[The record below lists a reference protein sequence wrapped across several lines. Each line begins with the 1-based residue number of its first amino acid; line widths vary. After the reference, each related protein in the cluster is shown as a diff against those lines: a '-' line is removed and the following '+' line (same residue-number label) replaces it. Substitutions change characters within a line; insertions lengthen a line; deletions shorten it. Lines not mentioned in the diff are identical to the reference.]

1 MQQPDSLKPPLAET
15 GITASGKGKKHSRS
29 PLLVFC
35 IILVILWTAGIGA
48 SLWHN
53 LDSLYQNAINSARLQ
68 AQTAFDKDIT
78 YRRWNSQ
85 LGGLYAPVTPT
96 TPPNPYLPEK
106 GRDVEIDGR
115 QHTKINPAYMTRLVH
130 ELGQLRSG
138 VLGHITSTNPIR
150 PANAPTPWEEEALKL
165 IEAGKAEDVS
175 ALQEIDGKTYMG
187 YMRGLVTE
195 QSCLPCH
202 EHQGY
207 KLGDIRGGISVY
219 SPVAPFLGAV
229 GRTRAVLIFSHIIL
243 WIFGVACYSCGAW
256 RIALGL
262 RQRDEALLDLR
273 NLTGQLEKRVTERTA
288 ALEERTRE
296 LQAFLANANTG
307 VFFKN
312 NDGIYRLVNERFAAI
327 LNRPASGI
335 VGRADKDI
343 FDRAALSKFKEHE
356 SLVIKSGRSLEL
368 QHCFEAPTG
377 ARFSCFIFPLLR
389 NGEALGIG
397 GILVDMSERDR
408 VEKALREAKEEAEK
422 ASKAKSD
429 FLANMSHEIRT
440 PLNGVIGMSDLLLRT
455 TLTPDQAS
463 MASAIKTSGDSLLLV
478 LNDILD
484 ISKIEAGKLV
494 LENTPFLLRDL
505 LFGAVKGLTPIAYKK
520 NLELLLH
527 VSPQVPDLL
536 IGDSV
541 RLRQI
546 ILNLVNNALKF
557 TEAGEVMVTVFLL
570 SSADSKANLR
580 FLVSDT
586 GIGIPQSKQGAIFL
600 AFEQVDASTTRKYG
614 GTGLGL
620 TICTRLLA
628 LMDSKLELKSREG
641 FGSSFWFDLTLE
653 FQEDEAPLKPFVCA
667 ESLKGKSAL
676 IVDDN
681 DTNLRLLEETL
692 AGWGMAVCKSRSV
705 DEALAVADISAGSRR
720 KFDLILTD
728 LQMPEKDGVTLMRT
742 VAGMPQLSSTPV
754 ILLSSGNLDGEYAA
768 NTGKP
773 GYFSAVLD
781 KPVKSEVLMR
791 AVASSL
797 NIWERYDAQELS
809 REKDKDMSEEAEKA
823 GNLNILLVED
833 VEMNQKVASRMLT
846 ELGHKVTIAGDGKQA
861 LEAIAASRY
870 DVIFMDIQMPVLDG
884 VQATLSIRDLEKQG
898 ILKKRQYI
906 VAMTAHALKGD
917 KEKYLSIGM
926 DGYLAKP
933 ILLESLHQVLKDWEK
948 EKEKEKEAEASSM
961 ETDAKKLSG
970 DWRDSNNASRQT
982 PEPAALEVK
991 KLSVAEAMENF
1002 RIIDAELLGR
1012 SFADRRDFIVD
1023 SMDLYMRDARR
1034 LLDEVRSAIGRSDD
1048 NSLAVSAHAL
1058 KGITGYFTR
1067 GSAYDNCL
1075 ALEHI
1080 GSDNELKGKKTQA
1093 LEILSKLESEVS
1105 RLTGEMAEFIAG
1117 TE

>member
-1 MQQPDSLKPPLAET
+1 M
-15 GITASGKGKKHSRS
+15 
-29 PLLVFC
+29 
-35 IILVILWTAGIGA
+35 
-48 SLWHN
+48 
-53 LDSLYQNAINSARLQ
+53 
-68 AQTAFDKDIT
+68 
-78 YRRWNSQ
+78 
-85 LGGLYAPVTPT
+85 
-96 TPPNPYLPEK
+96 
-106 GRDVEIDGR
+106 
-115 QHTKINPAYMTRLVH
+115 
-130 ELGQLRSG
+130 
-138 VLGHITSTNPIR
+138 
-150 PANAPTPWEEEALKL
+150 
-165 IEAGKAEDVS
+165 
-175 ALQEIDGKTYMG
+175 
-187 YMRGLVTE
+187 
-195 QSCLPCH
+195 
-202 EHQGY
+202 
-207 KLGDIRGGISVY
+207 
-219 SPVAPFLGAV
+219 
-229 GRTRAVLIFSHIIL
+229 
-243 WIFGVACYSCGAW
+243 
-256 RIALGL
+256 LGL
-262 RQRDEALLDLR
+262 RQRDKALLDLR

-312 NDGIYRLVNERFAAI
+312 NDGIYRLVNERFAAMI
-327 LNRPASGI
+327 NRPTSGI

-343 FDRAALSKFKEHE
+343 FDQETLTKFKEHE
-356 SLVIKSGRSLEL
+356 SLVVKSGRSLEL
-368 QHCFEAPTG
+368 QNCFEALTG
-377 ARFSCFIFPLLR
+377 ARFSCFTFPLLR
-389 NGEALGIG
+389 DGEPLGIG
-397 GILVDMSERDR
+397 GIVVDMSERDR
-408 VEKALREAKEEAEK
+408 VEKALREAKEAAEK

-463 MASAIKTSGDSLLLV
+463 MAAAIKTSGDSLLLV

-494 LENTPFLLRDL
+494 LENAPFLLRDM
-505 LFGAVKGLTPIAYKK
+505 LFDAVKGLTPIAYKK
-520 NLELLLH
+520 NLEIILH

-546 ILNLVNNALKF
+546 ILNLVNNSLKF
-557 TEAGEVMVTVFLL
+557 TEAGEVVVTVFLL

-586 GIGIPQSKQGAIFL
+586 GIGIPQSKQGAIFR
-600 AFEQVDASTTRKYG
+600 AFEQVDVSTTRKYG

-620 TICTRLLA
+620 TICTRLLS
-628 LMDSKLELKSREG
+628 LMDSNLELKSQEG

-653 FQEDEAPLKPFVCA
+653 FRKDEAPPKPFVCTEA
-667 ESLKGKSAL
+667 LKGKFAL

-692 AGWGMAVCKSRSV
+692 TGWGMEVHKSRSV
-705 DEALAVADISAGSRR
+705 DEALAVANISAGSVR

-728 LQMPEKDGVTLMRT
+728 LQMPEKDGVTLMRA
-742 VAGMPQLSSTPV
+742 VAGKPQLSSIPV
-754 ILLSSGNLDGEYAA
+754 ILLTSGNLDTGYMA

-781 KPVKSEVLMR
+781 KPVRSEVLMR

-809 REKDKDMSEEAEKA
+809 KERDEEMNEETEKA
-823 GNLNILLVED
+823 RSLNVLLVED

-861 LEAIAASRY
+861 LEAVSANHY

-884 VQATLSIRDLEKQG
+884 VQATLSIRDLEKRG

-917 KEKYLSIGM
+917 KEKYLAIGM

-933 ILLESLHQVLKDWEK
+933 ILLENLHQVLKNWEN
-948 EKEKEKEAEASSM
+948 EAGLAST
-961 ETDAKKLSG
+961 ETDAKKLSR
-970 DWRDSNNASRQT
+970 DWRDINNASRQVN
-982 PEPAALEVK
+982 EPAAPRAK
-991 KLSVAEAMENF
+991 KLSVAEAMKNF
-1002 RIIDAELLGR
+1002 RIVDADLLGR
-1012 SFADRRDFIVD
+1012 SFADSRDFIVD
-1023 SMDLYMRDARR
+1023 SMNLYMRDAPR
-1034 LLDEVRSAIGRSDD
+1034 LLDEVRSAVGRSDD
-1048 NSLAVSAHAL
+1048 NSLTVSAHAL

-1067 GSAYDNCL
+1067 ENAYDNCL

-1080 GSDNELKGKKTQA
+1080 GRNNELKDKKTQA

-1105 RLTGEMAEFIAG
+1105 RLTEEMTEFIAD